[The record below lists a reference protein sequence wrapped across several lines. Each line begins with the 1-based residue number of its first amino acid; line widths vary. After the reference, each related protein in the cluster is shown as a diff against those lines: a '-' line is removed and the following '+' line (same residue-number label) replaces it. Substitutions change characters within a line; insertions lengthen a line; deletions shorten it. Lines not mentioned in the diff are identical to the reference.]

1 MEAPQP
7 NLQERPLACPECGGD
22 LPKGAMQVICED
34 CLNRRYLRV
43 MLERERELWT
53 DRPPAV
59 TELARARGR
68 VQHVAMAIDPQL
80 THCGQRATEPRKK
93 RQRVKPNEV
102 PAGVCPP
109 CLANYNRIHQFAAD
123 LRRDRGGPI

>member
-1 MEAPQP
+1 MEMPLSPQGP
-7 NLQERPLACPECGGD
+7 SPVCPECGGY
-22 LPKGAMQVICED
+22 LPDRSLQTICED

-53 DRPPAV
+53 NHPPAD

-68 VQHVAMAIDPQL
+68 LQHVVLTVDRQM
-80 THCGQRATEPRKK
+80 THCGQRATEPRKR
-93 RQRVKPNEV
+93 RQKVKPNEV
-102 PAGVCPP
+102 PVGVCPP